1 MASLVEGNAR
11 IENIKVWEGVEK
23 KLNHIWKIVDM
34 IFEGDVWEYISD
46 VNHAAPMIHA
56 RKRTSFSEAVFL
68 SISFNVTATIT
79 F

>member
-34 IFEGDVWEYISD
+34 IFEGDV
-46 VNHAAPMIHA
+46 
-56 RKRTSFSEAVFL
+56 
-68 SISFNVTATIT
+68 
-79 F
+79 